1 MTGGPA
7 GRAPADGASSAGR
20 QERGMPGKETAK
32 CSLLPS
38 TFFGGLVFISLLA
51 VLILPLYTI
60 FILSP
65 SFVDFIIKSQEELA
79 AEVAV
84 HMESKLIPDKSQRLT
99 RDILTPDVL
108 GRIASTATDFHLMK
122 VRIMFPDGEIF
133 YSTDALELGRIIAFE
148 EFKRTVTSGVPYA
161 QLRKKGEK
169 SLEGL
174 VMPGDVVE
182 TYVPILRDGRTI
194 GVFEIYYDI
203 TARKEALNRL
213 LRILY
218 FTLFP
223 IVFILFAAVIFSC
236 RRANSNLARRIEAE
250 EKLRQQ
256 REELREKNEELTE
269 LIEVCRE
276 RQRRLEEE
284 QQARQQAQEQ
294 VQQEMVKREKMRVD
308 LLRHMVKAQEE
319 ERARIARELHDET
332 AQTLTAASLN
342 FATLQN
348 LLVANP
354 EMAGVV
360 GRLQGLCKQMH
371 QDLYRLVHDLRPAQL
386 DDLGLVP
393 ALRYLVDEGQ
403 KSSGLAVTLTIS
415 GAPQKLEPFVETII
429 YRFVQ
434 EGLTN
439 VTRHAGTDQASV
451 SLIYEQHQVI
461 VRVADQ
467 GRGFDVSRQAG
478 SGWGLV
484 GIAERAQSLKGAFR
498 IESAPGQG
506 TLLEIVVPL
515 ILEAAPPAV
524 PPGEQAEKA

>member
-1 MTGGPA
+1 MQ
-7 GRAPADGASSAGR
+7 S
-20 QERGMPGKETAK
+20 KETAR
-32 CSLLPS
+32 CGLFPS
-38 TFFGGLVFISLLA
+38 TFFRGLVFISLIA

-65 SFVDFIIKSQEELA
+65 SFVDFVIKSQEELA

-84 HMESKLIPDKSQRLT
+84 HMESKLIPDKSQQLT

-108 GRIASTATDFHLMK
+108 KRITGTATDFNLMK

-133 YSTDALELGRIIAFE
+133 YSTEEHELGRIISFA
-148 EFKRTVTSGVPYA
+148 EFKRTVSSGAPYA

-169 SLEGL
+169 SLEGA
-174 VMPGDVVE
+174 VMPGDIVE
-182 TYVPILRDGRTI
+182 TYVPILRDGKTI

-203 TARKEALNRL
+203 SARKEALSRL
-213 LRILY
+213 LRMLY

-223 IVFILFAAVIFSC
+223 IAFILFAAVIFSC
-236 RRANSNLARRIEAE
+236 RRANSSIARRVEAE
-250 EKLRQQ
+250 EKLMEQ
-256 REELREKNEELTE
+256 REELKAKNEELTE
-269 LIEVCRE
+269 LIIICRE

-284 QQARQQAQEQ
+284 QKARQQAQEQ
-294 VQQEMVKREKMRVD
+294 VQQEMLKREKMRID
-308 LLRHMVKAQEE
+308 LLRHMVRSQEE

-348 LLVANP
+348 QLAANP

-393 ALRYLVDEGQ
+393 ALRFLADEGQ

-415 GAPQKLEPFVETII
+415 GSQHKLEPFVETII

-439 VTRHAGTDQASV
+439 VTRHAGTGQASV
-451 SLIYEQHQVI
+451 ALIYEEDQI
-461 VRVADQ
+461 VARVADQ
-467 GRGFDVSRQAG
+467 GKGFDPEQHRQAG

-484 GIAERAQSLKGAFR
+484 GIAERIQSLKGSFR
-498 IESAPGQG
+498 IESAPGKG
-506 TLLEIVVPL
+506 TLLEIAVPL
-515 ILEAAPPAV
+515 TLGSCPFDGMTGER
-524 PPGEQAEKA
+524 PGQA

>member
-1 MTGGPA
+1 M
-7 GRAPADGASSAGR
+7 
-20 QERGMPGKETAK
+20 QGKETAQ
-32 CSLLPS
+32 CGLFPS
-38 TFFGGLVFISLLA
+38 TFFRGLVFISLLA

-65 SFVDFIIKSQEELA
+65 SFVDFVIKSQEELA

-108 GRIASTATDFHLMK
+108 KRIAGTATDFNLMK

-133 YSTDALELGRIIAFE
+133 YSTEARELGRIISFA
-148 EFKRTVTSGVPYA
+148 EFRRTVTSGVPYA
-161 QLRKKGEK
+161 ELRKKGEK
-169 SLEGL
+169 SLEGA
-174 VMPGDVVE
+174 VMPGDIVE
-182 TYVPILRDGRTI
+182 TYVPILRDGKTI

-213 LRILY
+213 LRLLY

-223 IVFILFAAVIFSC
+223 IAFILFTAVIFSC
-236 RRANSNLARRIEAE
+236 RRANSCIARRIDAE

-269 LIEVCRE
+269 LIVVCRE

-294 VQQEMVKREKMRVD
+294 VQQEMGKREKMRVD

-342 FATLQN
+342 FAALQN
-348 LLVANP
+348 LLGANP

-415 GAPQKLEPFVETII
+415 GTPQKLESFVETII

-439 VTRHAGTDQASV
+439 VTRHAGTSRASV
-451 SLIYEQHQVI
+451 SLIYGEQQVI

-467 GRGFDVSRQAG
+467 GRGFDLEQPQPSG

-484 GIAERAQSLKGAFR
+484 GIAERAQSLKGTFR
-498 IESAPGQG
+498 IESAPGKG
-506 TLLEIVVPL
+506 TLLEIAVPL
-515 ILEAAPPAV
+515 TLGACPFDAL
-524 PPGEQAEKA
+524 PGDQAEKA

>member
-1 MTGGPA
+1 M
-7 GRAPADGASSAGR
+7 
-20 QERGMPGKETAK
+20 QGKETAK
-32 CSLLPS
+32 CGLFPS
-38 TFFGGLVFISLLA
+38 TFFRGLVFISLLA

-65 SFVDFIIKSQEELA
+65 SFVQFVIKSQEELA

-84 HMESKLIPDKSQRLT
+84 HMESKLIPDKSQKLT
-99 RDILTPDVL
+99 RDILTPEIL
-108 GRIASTATDFHLMK
+108 KRIAGTASDFNLMK

-133 YSTDALELGRIIAFE
+133 YSTEDKELGRIIAFA
-148 EFKRTVTSGVPYA
+148 EFKQTVTSGAPYA
-161 QLRKKGEK
+161 ELRKKGEK
-169 SLEGL
+169 SLEGM
-174 VMPGDVVE
+174 VMPGDIVE
-182 TYVPILRDGRTI
+182 TYVPILRDGKTI

-203 TARKEALNRL
+203 TAKKEALNRL

-218 FTLFP
+218 FTMFP
-223 IVFILFAAVIFSC
+223 IVFILFAAVVFSC
-236 RRANSNLARRIEAE
+236 RRANSNIARRIEAE
-250 EKLRQQ
+250 EKLMQQ
-256 REELREKNEELTE
+256 REELKEKNNELTE
-269 LIEVCRE
+269 LISVCRE

-284 QQARQQAQEQ
+284 QKARQQAQEQ
-294 VQQEMVKREKMRVD
+294 VQQEMCKREKMRVD
-308 LLRHMVKAQEE
+308 LLRHMVKAQED

-354 EMAGVV
+354 EMSGVV

-393 ALRYLVDEGQ
+393 ALRYLVDDGQ
-403 KSSGLAVTLTIS
+403 RNSGLKVTLTIS
-415 GAPQKLEPFVETII
+415 GTQQKLESFVETII

-439 VTRHAGTDQASV
+439 VTRHAGTSQASV
-451 SLIYEQHQVI
+451 ALVYAEQQVI
-461 VRVADQ
+461 ARVEDQ
-467 GRGFDVSRQAG
+467 GKGFAVNQPQQSG

-484 GIAERAQSLKGAFR
+484 GIAERAQSLKGTFR
-498 IESAPGQG
+498 IESAPGKG
-506 TLLEIVVPL
+506 TLLEIAVPL
-515 ILEAAPPAV
+515 TLGSSPFDALT
-524 PPGEQAEKA
+524 GEQAGKAE

>member
-1 MTGGPA
+1 MQ
-7 GRAPADGASSAGR
+7 S
-20 QERGMPGKETAK
+20 KETAQ
-32 CSLLPS
+32 CGLFPS
-38 TFFGGLVFISLLA
+38 TFFRGLVFISLIA

-65 SFVDFIIKSQEELA
+65 SFVDFVIKSQEELA
-79 AEVAV
+79 ADVAV

-108 GRIASTATDFHLMK
+108 KRIAGTATDFNLMK

-133 YSTDALELGRIIAFE
+133 YSTEAKELGQIIGFD
-148 EFKRTVTSGVPYA
+148 EFKRTVTAGIPYA

-169 SLEGL
+169 SLGGM
-174 VMPGDVVE
+174 VMPGDIVE
-182 TYVPILRDGRTI
+182 TYVPILRDGATI

-203 TARKEALNRL
+203 TAKKEALNRL
-213 LRILY
+213 LRVLY

-223 IVFILFAAVIFSC
+223 IAFILFAAVIFSC
-236 RRANSNLARRIEAE
+236 RRANSNIARRIDAE
-250 EKLRQQ
+250 EKLMQQ
-256 REELREKNEELTE
+256 REELKEKNEELTE
-269 LIEVCRE
+269 LIIVCRE

-284 QQARQQAQEQ
+284 QKARQQAQEQ
-294 VQQEMVKREKMRVD
+294 VQQEMLKREKMRID
-308 LLRHMVKAQEE
+308 LLRHMVRTQEE

-403 KSSGLAVTLTIS
+403 KSSGLKVTLTIT
-415 GAPQKLEPFVETII
+415 GTQQKLEPFVETII

-439 VTRHAGTDQASV
+439 VTRYAETDQASV
-451 SLIYEQHQVI
+451 FLLYEEKQVTA
-461 VRVADQ
+461 RVADK
-467 GRGFDVSRQAG
+467 GRGFDPEQPRQAG
-478 SGWGLV
+478 AGWGLV
-484 GIAERAQSLKGAFR
+484 GIAERAQSLKGTFR
-498 IESAPGQG
+498 IESAPGRG
-506 TLLEIVVPL
+506 TMLEIVIPL
-515 ILEAAPPAV
+515 EETSCPLD
-524 PPGEQAEKA
+524 GLT